1 MNKVLKFS
9 YISIQEPDVNRLTG
23 VAVNVSFTGESFIR
37 NLNSLSGGQLSVVSM
52 ALIFAILMMDRA
64 PFYLFDEADMVD
76 ALFRVY
82 MP

>member
-1 MNKVLKFS
+1 M
-9 YISIQEPDVNRLTG
+9 
-23 VAVNVSFTGESFIR
+23 SFTGESFIR

>member
-1 MNKVLKFS
+1 M
-9 YISIQEPDVNRLTG
+9 
-23 VAVNVSFTGESFIR
+23 SFTGESFIR

-76 ALFRVY
+76 ALFRVF
-82 MP
+82 MPTLFITFFFITRP